1 MREMIST
8 TVSMLRSYEPQG
20 LIQKACTGRSQVHG
34 LASLHSKTTIPV
46 SCHDA
51 HVLSYAAL
59 KNRFAFTIP
68 LEYFS

>member
-8 TVSMLRSYEPQG
+8 TVPMLRSYEPQG
-20 LIQKACTGRSQVHG
+20 VIQTACTGRSQVHG
-34 LASLHSKTTIPV
+34 LASLHTKTTFPE

-59 KNRFAFTIP
+59 KNRFAFTIS